1 MRFCVGFRQISQAAR
16 RRLAINASPMTEII
30 VRASRSG
37 LRKRQHGDA
46 NCSDPEQLPAALF
59 INSKPQR
66 GLSDR
71 GDAPL
76 SGAVAP

>member
-1 MRFCVGFRQISQAAR
+1 MGFCARFRQISQAAR
-16 RRLAINASPMTEII
+16 RWLAINAPQMTEI
-30 VRASRSG
+30 VAGAAASR

-46 NCSDPEQLPAALF
+46 CCRDPEQRPALLF

-71 GDAPL
+71 GHAPL